1 MTINNPKARQ
11 THPAKRYKV
20 DANIKKGVSTSSSN
34 YTIKRGAKKMN
45 MDKEIQDEIN
55 YYREDLI
62 KRHEQKKNEIVIT
75 IEQSVHSIEHPIAIV
90 EALR

>member
-1 MTINNPKARQ
+1 
-11 THPAKRYKV
+11 
-20 DANIKKGVSTSSSN
+20 
-34 YTIKRGAKKMN
+34 MN
-45 MDKEIQDEIN
+45 MDKEMQDEIN

-75 IEQSVHSIEHPIAIV
+75 IEQSVHSIEHPTAIV